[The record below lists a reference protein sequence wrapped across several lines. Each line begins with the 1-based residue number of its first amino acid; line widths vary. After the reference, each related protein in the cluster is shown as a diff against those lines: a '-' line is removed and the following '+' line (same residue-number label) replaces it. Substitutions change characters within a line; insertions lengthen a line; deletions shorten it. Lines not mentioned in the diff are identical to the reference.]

1 MSLSYDEIHSI
12 IINLG
17 FGITD
22 FITSRNSRNIPVP
35 ISCISDVCDELLS
48 INNNEK
54 IINSVDKTLTKK
66 GIEKFNNAKTLLRKH
81 KPKESIKKTD
91 DFIYQTEH
99 INEVVVLCNGKSLNV
114 KEFRS
119 KQIQFI
125 NNIQDWGKFD
135 ISDHRYYL
143 HMVFRYYLNEYQK
156 LMIKRGSVIAFPSY
170 QNILDNISPN
180 GCKNGFP
187 PEFISFLKDSAG
199 RSFDVRTLPVPIKGC
214 GKNVTFE
221 YNFEEIPDV
230 SSFRRMIYYNF
241 LKWEEYYT
249 KYNICIFPEFLIS
262 GNENNSV
269 IYEAALKSKRNET
282 LKKDIRKLDSI
293 DKSKMDE
300 IIKLNK
306 NIVNAY
312 DKYSTHSFET
322 AGEQLDERFGY
333 FVFNRSS
340 FYCMDGFVDIF
351 FQNSTSRMDV
361 YINIKNFCDKNE
373 SISFSKNQ
381 VVMREMLISLKEI
394 IYIFHLYSNIS
405 FSSDNNILKDCI
417 KNLS

>member
-1 MSLSYDEIHSI
+1 MSLSYDEIHRI

-99 INEVVVLCNGKSLNV
+99 INKVVVLCNGKSLNV

-156 LMIKRGSVIAFPSY
+156 LMIKRGSVIKFPSY

-221 YNFEEIPDV
+221 YNFEKIPDV

-249 KYNICIFPEFLIS
+249 KYDICIFPEFLIT
-262 GNENNSV
+262 GNENNNI

-282 LKKDIRKLDSI
+282 LKKDIKKLDNI
-293 DKSKMDE
+293 DKEKMDE
-300 IIKLNK
+300 IIKLDK
-306 NIVNAY
+306 NIVNLY
-312 DKYSTHSFET
+312 DKYSTHSFKT
-322 AGEQLDERFGY
+322 SGEQLDERFGY
-333 FVFNRSS
+333 FIFNRSF
-340 FYCMDGFVDIF
+340 FYCMDGFVEIF

-361 YINIKNFCDKNE
+361 YVNLKKFCNKNIK
-373 SISFSKNQ
+373 ISFPDDK
-381 VVMREMLISLKEI
+381 VKREMLISLKEI

-405 FSSDNNILKDCI
+405 FLSDNNILKDCI